1 MTNEEI
7 KKRVVLDM
15 KNDDQLK
22 QYVKDIE
29 ALPQSSFDTLI
40 KAIDKAYN
48 KVKERK
54 GN

>member
-40 KAIDKAYN
+40 KAIDK
-48 KVKERK
+48 VKERK